1 MERLGVGAV
10 YSRLVAG
17 ACSQQTSGC
26 RECVNRPGDYRSL
39 HTHAHTHTH
48 THTHTHVPQI
58 LGEGRP
64 GLRLWVEDLE
74 PRSAYPSLV
83 FEKNRA
89 LVSSRTLASRSFE
102 TCTFTYPGFPLLT
115 NPRSATGSGARV
127 ERRGRFL
134 RPGVGVEGWWKAES
148 RSARKALKVTASS
161 KAGCALFASEDSS

>member
-1 MERLGVGAV
+1 MERLGLGAV

-17 ACSQQTSGC
+17 SFSEQTSGC

-39 HTHAHTHTH
+39 
-48 THTHTHVPQI
+48 HTHTHVPQI

-89 LVSSRTLASRSFE
+89 LVRSRTLASRSFE
-102 TCTFTYPGFPLLT
+102 KCTFTYPGFPLLT
-115 NPRSATGSGARV
+115 NPRRRLGV
-127 ERRGRFL
+127 ER
-134 RPGVGVEGWWKAES
+134 A
-148 RSARKALKVTASS
+148 
-161 KAGCALFASEDSS
+161 